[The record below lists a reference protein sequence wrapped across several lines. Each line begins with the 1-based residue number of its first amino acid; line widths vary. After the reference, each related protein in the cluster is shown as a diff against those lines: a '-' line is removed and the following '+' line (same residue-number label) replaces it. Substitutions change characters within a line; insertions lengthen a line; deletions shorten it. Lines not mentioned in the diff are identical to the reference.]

1 MTASLGDGDDESPLL
16 VLAGGV
22 TGFVTGELVR
32 TERLL
37 VEATSGRSAL
47 RERERLARTVHD
59 GVLQLLAL
67 VQRQARDGTADWDVL
82 ASDAVLAVLHPQVAQ
97 IPQAKKGFEIAVHDA
112 GGFVEI
118 QPCQFGESCDGVQ

>member
-1 MTASLGDGDDESPLL
+1 MTASLGDGDDESHLL

-37 VEATSGRSAL
+37 VEATSARSAL

-82 ASDAVLAVLHPQVAQ
+82 ASDAVLAVLLPQVA
-97 IPQAKKGFEIAVHDA
+97 DSA
-112 GGFVEI
+112 GQE
-118 QPCQFGESCDGVQ
+118 GVRGRRPRCGWIRRDTALSVR

>member
-1 MTASLGDGDDESPLL
+1 MTASLGDGDDESHLL

-37 VEATSGRSAL
+37 VEATSARSAL

-82 ASDAVLAVLHPQVAQ
+82 GERRGACGVIDCRDPA
-97 IPQAKKGFEIAVHDA
+97 A
-112 GGFVEI
+112 GVDQKRCERCCGRR
-118 QPCQFGESCDGVQ
+118 